1 MQPNRT
7 KIIINLCLSIIAFI
21 AFAIIAVAIKTDMRL
36 FRIVGHSMN
45 PTLYEKNIVLTKP
58 EKVYKRGDIIAFN
71 KDGSTTIKRIIGIPG
86 DTIYIDEDG
95 HVSVNDELID
105 EPYVV
110 FHQMVPS
117 EIEFPITLG
126 FNEYF
131 VLGDNRQNSRDSRE
145 RTFGYVNKNDIIGK
159 VVKSL
164 IPFKDIK

>member
-1 MQPNRT
+1 MKPNKT

-21 AFAIIAVAIKTDMRL
+21 AFAILAIAIKNDYRL

-58 EKVYKRGDIIAFN
+58 QKEYQRGDIIAFT
-71 KDGSTTIKRIIGIPG
+71 KDGGTTIKRIIGLPG

-95 HVSVNDELID
+95 HVSVNDKLID
-105 EPYVV
+105 EPYVI
-110 FHQMVPS
+110 FHQMLPS
-117 EIEFPITLG
+117 EVEFPITLKTD
-126 FNEYF
+126 EYF

-145 RTFGYVNKNDIIGK
+145 RTFGYVNKNDIIGQ